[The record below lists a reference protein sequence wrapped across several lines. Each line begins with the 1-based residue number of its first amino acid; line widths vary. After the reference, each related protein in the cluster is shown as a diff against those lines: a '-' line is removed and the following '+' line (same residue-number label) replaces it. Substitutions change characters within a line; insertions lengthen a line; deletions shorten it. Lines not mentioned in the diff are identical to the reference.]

1 MKKRYIQPTMLAVR
15 LQASQVL
22 ATSINS
28 GDTGISSGGNGDD
41 YEGPIRVKQQND
53 WDDEW

>member
-1 MKKRYIQPTMLAVR
+1 MLAVM
-15 LQASQVL
+15 LQHKSQVL
-22 ATSINS
+22 VTSIDS
-28 GDTGISSGGNGDD
+28 GDAGLVSGGSGDD